1 MMHAAPAREASAFS
15 GADFARFLA
24 ELSRFTSAEEE
35 RKKKEKEEEE
45 AKKTKQVHEFW
56 FKWTFHVPEKEKD
69 DVSQAEKERATEEI
83 TKFTSPA
90 MNQEMARNVLPGWK
104 AGSKGLSH

>member
-1 MMHAAPAREASAFS
+1 MMHAAPAREASAFT

-24 ELSRFTSAEEE
+24 EVSRFTSAEEE

-69 DVSQAEKERATEEI
+69 DVSQDAKEKATIEMS
-83 TKFTSPA
+83 KCASPP

-104 AGSKGLSH
+104 KGSKGLSH